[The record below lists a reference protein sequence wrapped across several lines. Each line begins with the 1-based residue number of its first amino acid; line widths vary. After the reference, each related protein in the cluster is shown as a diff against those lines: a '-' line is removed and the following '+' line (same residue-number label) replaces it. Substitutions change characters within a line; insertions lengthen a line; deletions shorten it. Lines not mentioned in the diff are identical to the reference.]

1 MANIADIVV
10 FDGATT
16 PVSHT
21 LKPIDVSREKN
32 KVIARWREQLASLP
46 TEAQVRATETSEI
59 LPSGVTRVDL
69 KVVVPVMESISGQ
82 NAAGYTAA
90 PKVAYEDT
98 FILTSFQH
106 SRSTI
111 AGRRLA
117 RQMLVNIAGNVST
130 SVAAAL
136 TGPVADA
143 FDNQAMPT

>member
-1 MANIADIVV
+1 MANIAAITV

-21 LKPIDVSREKN
+21 LGALSVTREKN
-32 KVIARWREQLASLP
+32 KVIAHWREQLGSLP
-46 TEAQVRATETSEI
+46 TEAQVRASLTSEI